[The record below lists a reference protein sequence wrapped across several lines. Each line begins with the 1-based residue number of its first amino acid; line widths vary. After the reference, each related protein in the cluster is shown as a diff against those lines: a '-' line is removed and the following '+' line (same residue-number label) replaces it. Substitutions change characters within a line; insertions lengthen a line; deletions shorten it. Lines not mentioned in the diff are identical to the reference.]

1 MKCKYVYTLISN
13 GEDNYTEQMAVSVFS
28 LKYYNSP
35 ADVILVTDQ
44 CTIDEIHS
52 HQLDGLLQEIDE
64 IVIVETNASFNGLQR
79 SRQLKTS
86 IRNLVEGDFLFI
98 DTDTI
103 ITGKLENINEFD
115 NIVIGAVYDGHH
127 KNVMIKFNEK
137 ANAVMDKIGWKKELL
152 TEYYNSGII
161 FVKDCDEARD
171 FYKKWNENWI
181 MTKDLGYN
189 FDQLSFAFTNK
200 EFNNLIKPLPFYLN
214 AQVNTTSLL
223 LISNALILHL
233 FYGSNKSKNIVN
245 ILSKFSDDL
254 YLRVKKQKR
263 LSDLDKIEILRWK
276 NLLYP
281 EIEKQSTLERKI
293 LFIMFKACMQ
303 GNLKDTLKA
312 YYIKLKRKFYQ
323 KK

>member
-13 GEDNYTEQMAVSVFS
+13 GEDNYTEQMAVSAYS
-28 LKYYNSP
+28 LKHYNTS
-35 ADVILVTDQ
+35 ANIILVTDQ
-44 CTIDEIHS
+44 RTLDDIHL
-52 HQLDGLLQEIDE
+52 HGMDGLLLDIDD
-64 IVIVETNASFNGLQR
+64 VVVAETEASYNGMQR

-86 IRNLVEGDFLFI
+86 VRNLVDGDILFI

-103 ITGKLENINEFD
+103 ITGKLEYINEFD
-115 NIVIGAVYDGHH
+115 NIVLGAVYDGHH
-127 KNVMIKFNEK
+127 KNVTIKFNEK
-137 ANAVMDKIGWKKELL
+137 ANAVMDTIGWKKEFI

-181 MTKDLGYN
+181 KTKDLGYN

-200 EFNNLIKPLPFYLN
+200 ELNNLIKPLPFYLN

-245 ILSKFSDDL
+245 KLSKFSDDL
-254 YLRVKKQKR
+254 YLRVKKQKK
-263 LSDLDKIEILRWK
+263 LSDLDKIEVLRWK
-276 NLLYP
+276 TLLYP
-281 EIEKQSTLERKI
+281 EIENQSTLERKI
-293 LFIMFKACMQ
+293 LFILFKACMQ